1 MFKKKHR
8 NLNCVASYM
17 DSPDWMKNKNQQY
30 TIILSIKKI
39 TNYFEDAV
47 TVALNHEEIG
57 KNPEKNNKN

>member
-1 MFKKKHR
+1 
-8 NLNCVASYM
+8 M
-17 DSPDWMKNKNQQY
+17 DSPDWMKNKNQQH
-30 TIILSIKKI
+30 TIILPIKKI